1 MKYIINRILN
11 AVLLSFMASFG
22 FLVLGLLIYFD
33 GNAKLFE
40 ILNIV
45 IVIFLILLL
54 VFGILFFTDKDID
67 FIKKEVWSMNNIVL
81 TTLED

>member
-11 AVLLSFMASFG
+11 AVLSSFMVSFG

-45 IVIFLILLL
+45 IVIFLSLLL

-67 FIKKEVWSMNNIVL
+67 FIKKEV
-81 TTLED
+81 